1 MTALER
7 QNTDETHTSGF
18 GSMYRR
24 SRDSTIAL
32 AACLAIGGLAGSATA
47 STYELPRSFEGTAA
61 GPAGQLKPVPT
72 QSTAEAILEI
82 RRRSGLTWEELGQ
95 LFDVSRRSVHHWA
108 SGKAVSAKRDQAIRR
123 ALSAIRHLDQGSQ
136 AQTRALLLTLD
147 DAMGVSPLD
156 LLKEGRFDDA
166 IAGIAGV
173 RTPEQRRIPLS
184 PEAQNARRPQSP
196 TRLLEAEQERPD
208 IPAKARVGRAV
219 RISKSKS

>member
-1 MTALER
+1 MTALAQ
-7 QNTDETHTSGF
+7 QNMDETHTSGF

-24 SRDSTIAL
+24 SRNSTIAF

-47 STYELPRSFEGTAA
+47 STYELPRSFERTAA
-61 GPAGQLKPVPT
+61 GPAGQLKRVRT

-82 RRRSGLTWEELGQ
+82 RRRSGLTWEELGE

-123 ALSAIRHLDQGSQ
+123 ALSVIRHIDQGSQ
-136 AQTRALLLTLD
+136 AQTRAFLLTVD
-147 DAMGVSPLD
+147 DEMGVSPRD

-166 IAGIAGV
+166 IAGTAGV
-173 RTPEQRRIPLS
+173 RTQEERRTLLS

-196 TRLLEAEQERPD
+196 TLLLEAEQQRPD
-208 IPAKARVGRAV
+208 ISTKARVGRAA
-219 RISKSKS
+219 RIPKSKS